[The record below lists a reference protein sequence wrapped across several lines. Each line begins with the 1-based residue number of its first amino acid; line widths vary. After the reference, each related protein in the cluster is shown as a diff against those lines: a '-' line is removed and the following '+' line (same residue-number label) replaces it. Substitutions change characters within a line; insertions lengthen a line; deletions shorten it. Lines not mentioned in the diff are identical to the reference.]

1 MMASRRSRRGLLC
14 ASMRPDTS
22 HAREPMHVTDLS
34 VPIREG
40 DGRLGLM
47 TKFDTPYT
55 FDT

>member
-1 MMASRRSRRGLLC
+1 
-14 ASMRPDTS
+14 
-22 HAREPMHVTDLS
+22 MHVTDLS